1 MGVIVNQSFK
11 GSLYSYIG
19 TALGF
24 LNVGLLM
31 PIVFSSNQ
39 IGLTNLLISIS
50 LIIGQLGTFGFLN
63 ATIKLFPFYRDK
75 EKGHHGFPLMMM
87 KIGLAGFVFT
97 TALFFVLK
105 NYLIE
110 SNSEKSQLFVENIY
124 YLLPL
129 LFVTIFYLLLDNYCV
144 VLFNASIGIFLK
156 EFLFRIL
163 NLIGIGLFWL
173 GILDFDGFL
182 LFYFVA
188 YSVPTFGLMIY
199 LIIKGELSL
208 KRDRDF
214 TDKPMRRNLISVS
227 VYGLLAGFSGIAVMN
242 IDRYMVNHYEGL
254 SGTGIY
260 STMFYFGTII
270 MLAGRSLKRI
280 AAPVISEA
288 FKKDQP
294 ELIGDVYTRSTLTQ
308 LIISSFMFL
317 LVWCNLDSAFA
328 LIPAEFQAGRWVV
341 FYIGLSQVIT
351 MAGGVSHEIIQYSKE
366 YKIYTW
372 MMAGFIVLV
381 VVSNMIMIP
390 LYGLPGAAI
399 ASAISY
405 AIFGYVRFE
414 FIRRRFHMQPYNIHH
429 LICVLIS
436 AVVLGISML
445 IPRFDNFIIDLIIRS
460 GLISILFIG
469 ALYFLKTSND
479 INNLIHQTLSIAGRI
494 LRGKWRKNS

>member
-1 MGVIVNQSFK
+1 MGIIVNQSFK

-19 TALGF
+19 TAMGF

-63 ATIKLFPFYRDK
+63 ATIRLFPFFRNK
-75 EKGHHGFPLMMM
+75 EKGHHGFPRMMM
-87 KIGLAGFVFT
+87 KVGLVGFIFTIGL
-97 TALFFVLK
+97 FFILK
-105 NYLIE
+105 NYLI
-110 SNSEKSQLFVENIY
+110 SANAEKSLLFVENIY

-144 VLFNASIGIFLK
+144 VLFNASIGVFLK

-173 GILDFDGFL
+173 KIIDFDGFL
-182 LFYFVA
+182 LFYFIA
-188 YSVPTFGLMIY
+188 YSIPTLGLMAY
-199 LIIKGELSL
+199 LIIKGELNL
-208 KRDRDF
+208 KREKTF
-214 TDKPMRRNLISVS
+214 VDKKMRHELISVS

-242 IDRYMVNHYEGL
+242 IDRYMVNHYVGL

-280 AAPVISEA
+280 AAPVIAEA
-288 FKKDQP
+288 FKKEQP
-294 ELIGDVYTRSTLTQ
+294 ELVNDVYKRSTLTQ
-308 LIISSFMFL
+308 LIISLFLFL

-328 LIPAEFQAGRWVV
+328 LIPAEFEAGRWVV
-341 FYIGLSQVIT
+341 FYIGISQIII

-366 YKIYTW
+366 YKTYTW
-372 MMAGFIVLV
+372 MMAFFIVLV
-381 VVSNMIMIP
+381 VASNVIMIP
-390 LYGLPGAAI
+390 IFGLIGAAI

-405 AIFGYVRFE
+405 AIFGFIRFE
-414 FIRRRFHMQPYNIHH
+414 FIRQRFGMQPYKINH
-429 LICVLIS
+429 LICLILS
-436 AVVLGISML
+436 LAVLGISML
-445 IPRFDNFIIDLIIRS
+445 IPRLDNFIIDLILRS
-460 GLISILFIG
+460 TLISAIFIIP
-469 ALYFLKTSND
+469 LYFLKISPD
-479 INNLIHQTLSIAGRI
+479 INGLIDSAFGIVKKLFHFFNPN
-494 LRGKWRKNS
+494 K